1 MVSHRVSQK
10 WSTEVRDMYS
20 EVFTI
25 EAQNKVK
32 TVICIHSE
40 IVHSRISEED
50 NISSKKP
57 TTIHN

>member
-10 WSTEVRDMYS
+10 WSTEVSDMYS

-32 TVICIHSE
+32 IVICIHCENSTFE
-40 IVHSRISEED
+40 NLGIAAYIEFERI
-50 NISSKKP
+50 
-57 TTIHN
+57 

>member
-25 EAQNKVK
+25 GAQNKIK
-32 TVICIHSE
+32 KVICIHRE

-50 NISSKKP
+50 NISNKKP
-57 TTIHN
+57 TNIHN